1 MFVIL
6 DLEDPGRKIFRN
18 AQNGTNCEGWEEKT
32 KEDIK
37 LSVIHI
43 FKVKFHRKI

>member
-6 DLEDPGRKIFRN
+6 DLEDPGRKAFRN
-18 AQNGTNCEGWEEKT
+18 AQNGTNFEGWEEKT

-37 LSVIHI
+37 LTVNHI
-43 FKVKFHRKI
+43 FKIKFHMKT